1 MSTFYFF
8 TDGIMELVGVAVLF
22 PRSWRLL
29 YVMAP
34 LAPSLALVVVVVP
47 FVFQSLRWYLVRL
60 CPDDALWVIS
70 AIVTTNN
77 RSALRISCPSSMTRT
92 RMIMGLELD
101 DEDNDDGGCTSCSSC

>member
-8 TDGIMELVGVAVLF
+8 TDGIMELLGVVALF

-34 LAPSLALVVVVVP
+34 LTPSLALAVVVVP
-47 FVFQSLRWYLVRL
+47 FVFQSLSWYLVRL
-60 CPDDALWVIS
+60 CLDDALWVIS

-77 RSALRISCPSSMTRT
+77 RSTLRISCPSSTTRT
-92 RMIMGLELD
+92 RMIMGARARRR
-101 DEDNDDGGCTSCSSC
+101 GQ